1 MIIFVALWTIA
12 LTLVYKK
19 IQASGQTAPKKGIF
33 IAHIVLVS
41 LYIMVYA
48 ITNLLL
54 RFVTTE
60 NKYNIYSAY
69 YILGGFD
76 ATFEVLIFF
85 LVFYVLLKKGG
96 RLKNSKDT
104 LLINV
109 TSAEEL
115 LKCVKDYESE
125 ETVGNLLA
133 CYDKTYFSK
142 SLILNCID

>member
-1 MIIFVALWTIA
+1 MFG
-12 LTLVYKK
+12 
-19 IQASGQTAPKKGIF
+19 S
-33 IAHIVLVS
+33 
-41 LYIMVYA
+41 
-48 ITNLLL
+48 
-54 RFVTTE
+54 
-60 NKYNIYSAY
+60 
-69 YILGGFD
+69 
-76 ATFEVLIFF
+76 TFEVLIFF

-96 RLKNSKDT
+96 RLKDSKNT